1 MQWVVKKHNDA
12 EGGKK
17 RENGVNS
24 YTENVKRKKNQR
36 QSSRKVTDEKG
47 SSSRGFTKVML
58 EDIGKRKKMPKKDK
72 ICNRL
77 TQVDKEKIR

>member
-1 MQWVVKKHNDA
+1 MMLK
-12 EGGKK
+12 EGKTEK
-17 RENGVNS
+17 MVLIHTQKMSRE
-24 YTENVKRKKNQR
+24 KKNQR

>member
-24 YTENVKRKKNQR
+24 YTENVKRKKIKGRVQERSPMRKGAVVGVSPKLCWRILEKGKRCQR
-36 QSSRKVTDEKG
+36 KTKYVTD
-47 SSSRGFTKVML
+47 
-58 EDIGKRKKMPKKDK
+58 
-72 ICNRL
+72 
-77 TQVDKEKIR
+77 

>member
-36 QSSRKVTDEKG
+36 KSNIYNYYYLRKDV
-47 SSSRGFTKVML
+47 
-58 EDIGKRKKMPKKDK
+58 DIR
-72 ICNRL
+72 
-77 TQVDKEKIR
+77 